1 MLFRSYVNDI
11 YIPSGREMGAVTGHK
26 VVVEMT
32 SYGGEHM
39 KPEGKVTQIIGH
51 VNDPGTDIL
60 SIVMD
65 LGIKTE
71 FPEKVLNQAVRV
83 GKPVSEA
90 DRAGRKD
97 LTNVKMVTIDS
108 EDAKDLDDAVSVE
121 RDGENYVLGVHI
133 ADVTNYVQEKSA
145 LDREALERGTS
156 VYLADRVIPMLP
168 HILSNGVC
176 SLNAGEERLA
186 LSCIMTISPK
196 GEMISHEITESVI
209 CVDKIGRASCRERV

>member
-1 MLFRSYVNDI
+1 MSDCMKKCKSFGFVRPDNCRYVNDI

-108 EDAKDLDDAVSVE
+108 EDAKRS
-121 RDGENYVLGVHI
+121 G
-133 ADVTNYVQEKSA
+133 
-145 LDREALERGTS
+145 
-156 VYLADRVIPMLP
+156 
-168 HILSNGVC
+168 
-176 SLNAGEERLA
+176 
-186 LSCIMTISPK
+186 
-196 GEMISHEITESVI
+196 
-209 CVDKIGRASCRERV
+209 

>member
-1 MLFRSYVNDI
+1 MSDCMKNVKSFGFVRPDNCRYVNDI

-97 LTNVKMVTIDS
+97 LTNVKMVRSTV
-108 EDAKDLDDAVSVE
+108 KM
-121 RDGENYVLGVHI
+121 
-133 ADVTNYVQEKSA
+133 Q
-145 LDREALERGTS
+145 
-156 VYLADRVIPMLP
+156 
-168 HILSNGVC
+168 
-176 SLNAGEERLA
+176 
-186 LSCIMTISPK
+186 
-196 GEMISHEITESVI
+196 
-209 CVDKIGRASCRERV
+209 KIWMMPYR

>member
-1 MLFRSYVNDI
+1 
-11 YIPSGREMGAVTGHK
+11 MGAVTGHK

-108 EDAKDLDDAVSVE
+108 EDAKIWMMPY
-121 RDGENYVLGVHI
+121 R
-133 ADVTNYVQEKSA
+133 
-145 LDREALERGTS
+145 
-156 VYLADRVIPMLP
+156 
-168 HILSNGVC
+168 
-176 SLNAGEERLA
+176 
-186 LSCIMTISPK
+186 
-196 GEMISHEITESVI
+196 
-209 CVDKIGRASCRERV
+209 

>member
-1 MLFRSYVNDI
+1 
-11 YIPSGREMGAVTGHK
+11 MGAVTGHK
-26 VVVEMT
+26 DVVEMT

-156 VYLADRVIPMLP
+156 VYLADRVIPVSYTHLTLP
-168 HILSNGVC
+168 TKRIV
-176 SLNAGEERLA
+176 
-186 LSCIMTISPK
+186 
-196 GEMISHEITESVI
+196 
-209 CVDKIGRASCRERV
+209 